1 MTSMVL
7 FIFLSLFK
15 CDKTESRELFK
26 TLSISPL
33 LNLFD
38 IVNISNTIIL
48 YILRNHLKRTPVYY
62 SISFYSTEQEMYF
75 NF

>member
-7 FIFLSLFK
+7 FIVLSLFK

-48 YILRNHLKRTPVYY
+48 YILRNHLKRVPV
-62 SISFYSTEQEMYF
+62 ILLDLVLF
-75 NF
+75 NRTRNVF

>member
-7 FIFLSLFK
+7 FTVLSLFK

-38 IVNISNTIIL
+38 TVNMSNTIIL
-48 YILRNHLKRTPVYY
+48 YILRNHLKRVPV
-62 SISFYSTEQEMYF
+62 ILLDLVLF
-75 NF
+75 NRTRNVF

>member
-7 FIFLSLFK
+7 FTVLSLFK

-48 YILRNHLKRTPVYY
+48 YILRNHLKRVPV
-62 SISFYSTEQEMYF
+62 ILLDLVLF
-75 NF
+75 NRTRNVF

>member
-7 FIFLSLFK
+7 FTVLSLFK

-48 YILRNHLKRTPVYY
+48 YILRNHLKRVPV
-62 SISFYSTEQEMYF
+62 ILLDLVLF
-75 NF
+75 NRTRSVF

>member
-15 CDKTESRELFK
+15 RDKTESRELFK

-48 YILRNHLKRTPVYY
+48 YIL
-62 SISFYSTEQEMYF
+62 
-75 NF
+75 

>member
-7 FIFLSLFK
+7 FTVLSLFK

-38 IVNISNTIIL
+38 TVNISNTIIL
-48 YILRNHLKRTPVYY
+48 YILRNHLKRVPV
-62 SISFYSTEQEMYF
+62 ILLDLVLF
-75 NF
+75 NRTRNVF

>member
-7 FIFLSLFK
+7 FIVLSLFK

-38 IVNISNTIIL
+38 TVNMSNTIIL
-48 YILRNHLKRTPVYY
+48 YILRNHLKRVPV
-62 SISFYSTEQEMYF
+62 ILLDLVLF
-75 NF
+75 NRTRNVF

>member
-7 FIFLSLFK
+7 FTVLSLFK

-38 IVNISNTIIL
+38 IVNMSNTIIL
-48 YILRNHLKRTPVYY
+48 YILRNHLKRVPV
-62 SISFYSTEQEMYF
+62 ILLDLVLF
-75 NF
+75 NRTRNVF

>member
-7 FIFLSLFK
+7 FIVLSLFK

-38 IVNISNTIIL
+38 IVNMSNTIIL
-48 YILRNHLKRTPVYY
+48 YILRNHLKRVPV
-62 SISFYSTEQEMYF
+62 ILLDLVLF
-75 NF
+75 NRTRSVF

>member
-7 FIFLSLFK
+7 FIVLSLFK

-38 IVNISNTIIL
+38 IVNMSNTIIL
-48 YILRNHLKRTPVYY
+48 YILRNHLKRVPV
-62 SISFYSTEQEMYF
+62 ILLDLVLF
-75 NF
+75 NRTRNVF

>member
-38 IVNISNTIIL
+38 IVNISNTIITIYSL
-48 YILRNHLKRTPVYY
+48 KSFKTRTCLLLDLVLFNRTRNV
-62 SISFYSTEQEMYF
+62 F
-75 NF
+75 

>member
-7 FIFLSLFK
+7 FIVLSLFK

-48 YILRNHLKRTPVYY
+48 YILRNHLKRVPV
-62 SISFYSTEQEMYF
+62 ILLDLVLF
-75 NF
+75 NRTRSVF